1 MLYSVV
7 VVNDVVV
14 VVQHALH
21 LKYTFTKCVLYCIV
35 VDVVVVVVV
44 VVVVDVVDVV
54 VVVVVVQHALDLKC
68 TFIVV
73 TQDALKAGLFLPSPV
88 TSS

>member
-35 VDVVVVVVV
+35 VDVVVVVV
-44 VVVVDVVDVV
+44 DVV
-54 VVVVVVQHALDLKC
+54 VVVVQRALHLKC

-88 TSS
+88 PVTSS

>member
-44 VVVVDVVDVV
+44 VDVV
-54 VVVVVVQHALDLKC
+54 VVVVQRALHLKC

>member
-35 VDVVVVVVV
+35 VDVVVVVV
-44 VVVVDVVDVV
+44 D
-54 VVVVVVQHALDLKC
+54 VVVVVVQHALHLKC

-88 TSS
+88 PVTSS

>member
-7 VVNDVVV
+7 VDVVV

-44 VVVVDVVDVV
+44 DG

-88 TSS
+88 PVTSS

>member
-7 VVNDVVV
+7 VVDDVVV

-44 VVVVDVVDVV
+44 DV

-88 TSS
+88 PVTSS

>member
-44 VVVVDVVDVV
+44 VVDVV
-54 VVVVVVQHALDLKC
+54 VVVVQRALHLKC

-88 TSS
+88 PVTSS

>member
-7 VVNDVVV
+7 VVDDVVV

-35 VDVVVVVVV
+35 VVDVVVVVV
-44 VVVVDVVDVV
+44 VVVVDVV
-54 VVVVVVQHALDLKC
+54 VVVVQRALHLKC

-88 TSS
+88 PVTSS

>member
-7 VVNDVVV
+7 VVDDVVVVV

-35 VDVVVVVVV
+35 VDVVVVVV
-44 VVVVDVVDVV
+44 D
-54 VVVVVVQHALDLKC
+54 VVVVVVQHALHLKC

-88 TSS
+88 PVTSS

>member
-7 VVNDVVV
+7 VVDDVVV

-44 VVVVDVVDVV
+44 DVV
-54 VVVVVVQHALDLKC
+54 VVVVQRALHLKC

-88 TSS
+88 PVTSS